1 MRSSRWYIE
10 RLLIGAIFLSTIT
23 FGYGQGRMRETSEK
37 IKLSKTEV
45 LEPLNIKYDVRFL
58 VKIWSDQEQGQLEK
72 SFGLRHKPNDDQNV
86 YLLYNYEVGNSRA
99 EVGLSLNN
107 FTAMTI
113 TYGHRLSFNELT
125 K

>member
-1 MRSSRWYIE
+1 VKDLKVGGEFVE
-10 RLLIGAIFLSTIT
+10 RGWLVPSNRV
-23 FGYGQGRMRETSEK
+23 Q
-37 IKLSKTEV
+37 V
-45 LEPLNIKYDVRFL
+45 LDY
-58 VKIWSDQEQGQLEK
+58 
-72 SFGLRHKPNDDQNV
+72 KPNDDQNV
-86 YLLYNYEVGNSRA
+86 YLLCNYEIGNSRA